1 MLGFVA
7 RQPIFD
13 EGGHVSAYELLFRPG
28 PENVFGGGDLD
39 KASRSVINDS
49 LEVYGLETLTGGR
62 RAFVNVTRQVLV
74 EGAFRRLPARYSVL
88 ELLETVTADDEV
100 LAACAAA
107 RRDGYL
113 IALDDFVLS
122 DDTAPLLEQADFVK
136 VDFLATTLDERAAWM
151 PRLRAYPLHLL
162 AEKVETPEQYEEA
175 RREGF
180 THFQGFYFQRPEML
194 SARAIAPQ
202 KRAALR
208 LVGELLDAR
217 TPFDRLDSLVR
228 REDKL
233 CERLLSDL
241 NGAVEGRT
249 HVSSMRE
256 ARRLLGDKSFRRW
269 ASMVALAMLGDDRP
283 AEFTVTGLV
292 RARFAEH
299 LARTAHLD
307 EGALFLAG
315 MLSAT
320 DAIVGRPMADV
331 LACLEPPRD
340 ALSALQEPES
350 RPGLALA
357 LVLAYERG
365 DWTDVLLNADA
376 LDVDEDVIPECFR
389 DALAWV
395 NEVYPH

>member
-13 EGGHVSAYELLFRPG
+13 AGGHVSAYELLFRTG

-39 KASRSVINDS
+39 VASRSVINDS

-74 EGAFRRLPARYSVL
+74 EGGFRRLPARYSVL
-88 ELLETVTADDEV
+88 ELLETVTADEQV

-113 IALDDFVLS
+113 IALDDFVLDES
-122 DDTAPLLEQADFVK
+122 SAPLLDHADFVK
-136 VDFLATTLDERAAWM
+136 VDFLATTVAQRAAWV
-151 PRLRAYPLHLL
+151 PRLRRYPLHLL
-162 AEKVETPEQYEEA
+162 AEKVETPAQYEEA
-175 RREGF
+175 LRTGF

-194 SARAIAPQ
+194 SARAIDPQ

-217 TPFDRLDSLVR
+217 TPFERLDSLVR
-228 REDKL
+228 RESKL
-233 CERLLSDL
+233 CERLLADL

-249 HVSSMRE
+249 QVASMRE

-292 RARFAEH
+292 RARFAEQ

-320 DAIVGRPMADV
+320 DALLGRPLADV
-331 LACLEPPRD
+331 LACLEPPREARA
-340 ALSALQEPES
+340 ALHEPDS

-365 DWTDVLLNADA
+365 DWTGVLLNADA
-376 LDVDEDVIPECFR
+376 LEVDEDVIPECFR

-395 NEVYPH
+395 HEVYPH